1 MKKIFLITFIFLYT
15 LVNSQITKNVGEFNK
30 VTSFDKI
37 DVLLVKSNKNQ
48 IIIKGSN
55 AEEVELINKNGELKI
70 RMPLSKSFSG
80 DNISATVF
88 YSDIDAVEANEES
101 RIASEDFIES
111 IDFMIITKEGGEVNL
126 KLNAEKLNARASSG
140 GIIILEGTAKN
151 QDIVLNSG
159 GIYKAS
165 TLESDQITIAVNAG
179 GKAEINAK
187 DLVEAKV
194 RAGGKIIIY
203 GKPKQINQK
212 TFLGGTI
219 EEIKN

>member
-1 MKKIFLITFIFLYT
+1 MKKIFLITFTIFY
-15 LVNSQITKNVGEFNK
+15 NFGFSQITKDVGEFNK

-37 DVLLVKSNKNQ
+37 DVLLVKSNENK
-48 IIIKGSN
+48 IIINGSDAN
-55 AEEVELINKNGELKI
+55 EVELVNKNGELKI

-80 DNISATVF
+80 NTISATVF
-88 YSDIDAVEANEES
+88 YTNLDAVEANEES
-101 RIASEDFIES
+101 KIACEEFIES
-111 IDFMIITKEGGEVNL
+111 IDFMIITKEGGEVDL
-126 KLNAEKLNARASSG
+126 KLKTEKLNARASSG

-151 QDIVLNSG
+151 QDVVLNSG

-165 TLESDQITIAVNAG
+165 KLQSNQITIAVNAG
-179 GKAEINAK
+179 GKADIKANN
-187 DLVEAKV
+187 LVDAKV

-219 EEIKN
+219 EEFKN

>member
-1 MKKIFLITFIFLYT
+1 MKNIILISFILLSSFGY
-15 LVNSQITKNVGEFNK
+15 SQITKDVGEFNK

-55 AEEVELINKNGELKI
+55 AEEVEVINKNGELKI

-88 YSDIDAVEANEES
+88 YTNLDSVEANEES
-101 RIASEDFIES
+101 RITSEDSVKSKEFL
-111 IDFMIITKEGGEVNL
+111 IITKEGGEVNL
-126 KLNAEKLNARASSG
+126 RLFTDKLNARAVSG
-140 GIIILEGTAKN
+140 GIIMLEGTVEN
-151 QDIVLNSG
+151 QDVVLNSG
-159 GIYKAS
+159 GIYKAN
-165 TLESDQITIAVNAG
+165 TLESNQIIIAVNAG
-179 GKAEINAK
+179 GKAEIKAK
-187 DLVEAKV
+187 DLVDAKV

-219 EEIKN
+219 EEYKN